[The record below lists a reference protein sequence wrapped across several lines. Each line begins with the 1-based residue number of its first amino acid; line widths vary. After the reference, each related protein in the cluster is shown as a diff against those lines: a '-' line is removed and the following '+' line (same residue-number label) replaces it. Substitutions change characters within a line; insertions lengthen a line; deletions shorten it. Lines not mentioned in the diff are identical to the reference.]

1 MYTRMI
7 SPGPS
12 LETLLEQQG
21 SIFEAF
27 PTLRQFW
34 AHPGQ
39 LLLESSSGYVILE
52 TRQAGLRLQGEA
64 PVLPLLNAL
73 TQWLEAQY
81 VDH

>member
-1 MYTRMI
+1 MYTRII

-21 SIFEAF
+21 PLFEAF
-27 PTLRQFW
+27 PTLRQLW

-39 LLLESSSGYVILE
+39 LLLESTAGYLVLE
-52 TRQAGLRLQGEA
+52 PRQAGLRLQGDA
-64 PVLPLLNAL
+64 PVLPLLNQLA
-73 TQWLEAQY
+73 QWLEAQH

>member
-1 MYTRMI
+1 MYTRII

-21 SIFEAF
+21 PIFEAF
-27 PTLRQFW
+27 PSLRQFW

-39 LLLESSSGYVILE
+39 LLLESHSGYLVLE
-52 TRQAGLRLQGEA
+52 ARQAGLRLQGEA

-73 TQWLEAQY
+73 TQWLEAHH